1 MQLID
6 QLKECFIE
14 LEIMLEDLLIVYVD
28 MQIEVSKSTK
38 EPLERLENSLI
49 KFGQNLRKNDNK
61 RTSSQQYIS
70 FTTFISTLSRHYNTI
85 IDHEAVERLRI
96 QVFTKLKIK
105 KLGITATYWKNMKPC
120 SNSILQNVRQFKKN
134 RQKL

>member
-1 MQLID
+1 MNKKLTSDKKQLID
-6 QLKECFIE
+6 QLKEYFIE

-61 RTSSQQYIS
+61 RTSSQQY
-70 FTTFISTLSRHYNTI
+70 
-85 IDHEAVERLRI
+85 
-96 QVFTKLKIK
+96 
-105 KLGITATYWKNMKPC
+105 M
-120 SNSILQNVRQFKKN
+120 
-134 RQKL
+134 